1 MMRIQFMM
9 AGLSLVMVACGQD
22 RSLIKEAEK
31 ELAGG
36 TSISH
41 LLSADAYDS
50 IRTQTAF
57 RELVKEHASSAEIT
71 IVRDKEPGE
80 KIRVT
85 GQLNDARGRH
95 LSNTLV
101 YFYQTDTKGW
111 YGSDR
116 VHFEMMQGDRL
127 HARLFGYLKTDSAGR
142 FAINTIQPHG
152 YPQSELPAHIHFE
165 VFDTQGKALLIT
177 ELLFDD
183 DERLVGERRSRSE
196 AEGFLITKPQTTKGK
211 KIYHYTV
218 IIH

>member
-1 MMRIQFMM
+1 MMRMQFMM
-9 AGLSLVMVACGQD
+9 VGLGLVMAACGQE

-36 TSISH
+36 KTPSQ
-41 LLSADAYDS
+41 LLSADSYDS

-57 RELVKEHASSAEIT
+57 RELVKQHAASSEIT
-71 IVRDKEPGE
+71 IVREREPGE
-80 KIRVT
+80 KIKVT
-85 GQLNDARGRH
+85 GQLTDARGRH
-95 LSNTLV
+95 LPHTLV
-101 YFYQTDTKGW
+101 YFYQTDSRGW

-116 VHFEMMQGDRL
+116 IHFEMMQGDRL

-177 ELLFDD
+177 ELLFNDD
-183 DERLVGERRSRSE
+183 DRLTGERRSRSE
-196 AEGFLITKPQTTKGK
+196 AEGFLIAKPQTTKGK

>member
-1 MMRIQFMM
+1 MMRIQFMLV
-9 AGLSLVMVACGQD
+9 GLGLMMIACGQE

-31 ELAGG
+31 QLASGK
-36 TSISH
+36 S
-41 LLSADAYDS
+41 LNQVLSADAYDS
-50 IRTQTAF
+50 LRTGTAF
-57 RELVKEHASSAEIT
+57 RELVKRHAASSEIT

-95 LSNTLV
+95 LPNTVV
-101 YFYQTDTKGW
+101 YFYQTDTRGW

-127 HARLFGYLKTDSAGR
+127 NARLFGYLTTDSAGR

-165 VFDTQGKALLIT
+165 VFDKQDKALLIT

-183 DERLVGERRSRSE
+183 DERLAGERRSRSE
-196 AEGFLITKPQTTKGK
+196 AEGYLIAKPQTNKGK